1 MKIRDPF
8 PNKTKDKLKKAN
20 RVRFSFSG
28 LWSPYVIFL
37 GQTIIFTLSLVTKIL
52 VGYKSYLQKCLFLI
66 SRVIWWARWGGR
78 GRGEGLGLRGWWGE
92 AHRWIRLPKIY
103 WSSLGFVWI
112 WILIRQC
119 LYIHATWILLFLE
132 TIRIYVFAMYFTIR
146 LPLEPSRSCQKYS
159 FVPLIRSFKR

>member
-28 LWSPYVIFL
+28 LWSPYLIFL

-78 GRGEGLGLRGWWGE
+78 GRGGRGWVCEGGGG
-92 AHRWIRLPKIY
+92 HCRIRLPKIY

-119 LYIHATWILLFLE
+119 LYTHATWILLFLE

-146 LPLEPSRSCQKYS
+146 LLLEPSRSCQKYS
-159 FVPLIRSFKR
+159 FVPLTRSFKR

>member
-1 MKIRDPF
+1 MSVVSAVDCIFSFTIAQKASQMKRSKLPYSKNKKSSSALRFDLVSNKFIYPEYVKIRDPF

-66 SRVIWWARWGGR
+66 SRVI
-78 GRGEGLGLRGWWGE
+78 
-92 AHRWIRLPKIY
+92 
-103 WSSLGFVWI
+103 
-112 WILIRQC
+112 
-119 LYIHATWILLFLE
+119 
-132 TIRIYVFAMYFTIR
+132 
-146 LPLEPSRSCQKYS
+146 
-159 FVPLIRSFKR
+159 